1 MTPAIITPGL
11 IHQLTAGSH
20 AEGITALDVAAAIC
34 RDTRILLI
42 AEDGTDFIDGT
53 WQLPAGPVLPGHT
66 LTDALHPAVAA
77 IGLAIDEVTGYLGHD
92 DQVGSMITRT
102 FCFTVT
108 VTDPDAIC
116 RTAGLGHHWTDVDD
130 LAEYP
135 DLLAWHPAGLAAAMT
150 PANAQPVTEPPL
162 AGLLRA
168 WASGIYPDE
177 AACDLLINQATW
189 LARRDFQDRF
199 THRGTSPGDAEL
211 ASIDWPAAVAA
222 LNEGS
227 LPCSGGEERI
237 LRLAASLGDGLPVN
251 LRDATTGI
259 DTRNAG
265 LLIQAVLHANG
276 QRPAASL
283 WQPRT

>member
-1 MTPAIITPGL
+1 MTPAVITPGL
-11 IHQLTAGSH
+11 LHQLAAGSH
-20 AEGITALDVAAAIC
+20 AEGITVLDVAAVIC
-34 RDTRILLI
+34 HGTRILLI

-77 IGLAIDEVTGYLGHD
+77 IGLTIDEVTGYLGHD
-92 DQVGSMITRT
+92 DQAGNVISRT
-102 FCFTVT
+102 FFFAVA

-116 RTAGLGHHWTDVDD
+116 RTSSPGHRWASIDD
-130 LAEYP
+130 LDEYP
-135 DLLAWHPAGLAAAMT
+135 DLLAWHPASLAAMT
-150 PANAQPVTEPPL
+150 PADTHPAAEPPL
-162 AGLLRA
+162 AGPLRA

-177 AACDLLINQATW
+177 AAGDLLISQATW
-189 LARRDFQDRF
+189 LARSDFGDRF
-199 THRGTSPGDAEL
+199 THPGTSPGGAEL
-211 ASIDWPAAVAA
+211 ASIDWSAAIDA

-237 LRLAASLGDGLPVN
+237 LRLAASLGENLPVN

-265 LLIQAVLHANG
+265 LLSQAVLHANG
-276 QRPAASL
+276 QRPAAS
-283 WQPRT
+283 PR

>member
-1 MTPAIITPGL
+1 MTLAAITPGL
-11 IHQLTAGSH
+11 LHQLTAGSH
-20 AEGITALDVAAAIC
+20 AEGITVLDVAAAIC
-34 RDTRILLI
+34 HDARILLI
-42 AEDGTDFIDGT
+42 AEDGTDFTDGT

-66 LTDALHPAVAA
+66 LTDALDPAVAA
-77 IGLAIDEVTGYLGHD
+77 IGLTIDEVTGYLGHD
-92 DQVGSMITRT
+92 DQAGSVISRT

-108 VTDPDAIC
+108 VTDPHAIC
-116 RTAGLGHHWTDVDD
+116 RTASLGHHWAGIDD
-130 LAEYP
+130 MAEYP
-135 DLLAWHPAGLAAAMT
+135 DLLAWHPAGLATAMT
-150 PANAQPVTEPPL
+150 PASTQPVTEPPL

-189 LARRDFQDRF
+189 LARSDFRDHF
-199 THRGTSPGDAEL
+199 THPGTSPGDAEL
-211 ASIDWPAAVAA
+211 ASIDWPAAITA

-259 DTRNAG
+259 DTRNAE
-265 LLIQAVLHANG
+265 LLSQAVLHANG
-276 QRPAASL
+276 QRPPAS
-283 WQPRT
+283 PR